1 MSFEFSSSLAL
12 MGYFGSEK
20 SDNVAQAVSSYN
32 QMTMAKNESIE
43 AIGNLCL
50 KWCWKP
56 DEESLQELAELRGV
70 LLTYAE
76 N

>member
-1 MSFEFSSSLAL
+1 MEHLAL
-12 MGYFGSEK
+12 VSYFGSGK
-20 SDNVAQAVSSYN
+20 SDNVAQAISSYI
-32 QMTMAKNESIE
+32 QMTIANNKSIE
-43 AIGNLCL
+43 AIGNLCV

-56 DEESLQELAELRGV
+56 DEESLHELAELRGV